1 MTSQVLG
8 LGLAGH
14 GLGLGLMGHVL
25 DSITADHIIR
35 SPVSCADDEHVLLA
49 AHSVHFGKELIYDPV
64 RSATSVTDTATSRLG
79 NGVEFIKE
87 ENTRCSRSRL

>member
-1 MTSQVLG
+1 MKYFGLLTMCHDNNFNLYICMTSQVLG

-14 GLGLGLMGHVL
+14 GLGLGLMGHIL

-64 RSATSVTDTATSRLG
+64 RSATSVTDTATS
-79 NGVEFIKE
+79 
-87 ENTRCSRSRL
+87 